1 MTDPQPTDPQSAAA
15 SAAARLDLVEES
27 TRRLLATVSGLEP
40 GALAEPSA
48 LPGWTRGHVLAHLAR
63 NADSLVN
70 LLTGARTGTD
80 VPQYAGNEA
89 RDQGIERDAP
99 RPLDVQLADLRDSHA
114 RFAEA
119 AALLDPRAWT
129 ATVKHRHGYVF
140 PACDIPA
147 KRLVELE
154 FHHVDLAA
162 GYTPAR
168 WPRDFAVAQFHR
180 VAEGLADETGLPGVE
195 LVAED
200 GGERATI
207 GSGTPALTVT
217 GPVHALAAWLSGRS
231 DGADL
236 RRTPDTDLPRL
247 PPMG

>member
-1 MTDPQPTDPQSAAA
+1 MTEPQSAAA
-15 SAAARLDLVEES
+15 SWLQQVEGA
-27 TRRLLATVSGLEP
+27 TQRLLATVEGMDP
-40 GALAEPSA
+40 GTVAEPSG

-80 VPQYAGNEA
+80 IPQYAGDEA
-89 RDQGIERDAP
+89 RDRDIEHDAP
-99 RPLDVQLADLRDSHA
+99 RPLDVHLADLRDSHA
-114 RFAEA
+114 RFTGA
-119 AALLDPRAWT
+119 AALMDAQSWS
-129 ATVKHRHGYVF
+129 AGVKHRHGYVF
-140 PACDIPA
+140 PAYDIPA

-154 FHHVDLAA
+154 FHHVDLAL

-168 WPRDFAVAQFHR
+168 WPRDFAVTQFRR

-231 DGADL
+231 DGAGL
-236 RRTPDTDLPRL
+236 RRTPDTALPQL